1 MTFFLGLAG
10 GVILGIVLS
19 LIAVA
24 WINTNSP
31 L

>member
-1 MTFFLGLAG
+1 MTFVLGLAAG
-10 GVILGIVLS
+10 ILLGIVLS

-31 L
+31 

>member
-19 LIAVA
+19 VIAVI
-24 WINTNSP
+24 WLDTNDIP
-31 L
+31 